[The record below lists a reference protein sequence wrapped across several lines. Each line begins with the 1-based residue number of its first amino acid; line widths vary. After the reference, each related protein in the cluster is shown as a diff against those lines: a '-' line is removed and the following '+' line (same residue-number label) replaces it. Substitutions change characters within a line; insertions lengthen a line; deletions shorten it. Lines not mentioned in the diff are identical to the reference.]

1 MSLTC
6 RPGTNCV
13 PAAPKAISIESPCK
27 TGGISINTQAHAQHH
42 SVSSFKRNNVRER
55 EM

>member
-6 RPGTNCV
+6 RTGTNCV
-13 PAAPKAISIESPCK
+13 PAAPKEISIESPCK
-27 TGGISINTQAHAQHH
+27 TGGISINTQAQHH
-42 SVSSFKRNNVRER
+42 SISSFKRNNVRER